1 VRLEEAEAFAQRE
14 GKRMVAKLQAR
25 LRDLEA
31 ELEAEQRRVREAVS
45 LQRKAERFYKELM
58 MQTEEERK
66 QLVELQSINE
76 TLSVRIRTYKR
87 QIEEAEDVANLTLN
101 KYRKAQALIEE
112 AENRAD
118 SAEKN
123 LQTVRR
129 ARSMSVTREITRV
142 VKGQTRIVEV

>member
-1 VRLEEAEAFAQRE
+1 
-14 GKRMVAKLQAR
+14 MVAKLQAR

-31 ELEAEQRRVREAVS
+31 ELEAEQRKVREAVS
-45 LQRKAERFYKELM
+45 NQRKAERFYKELM

-66 QLVELQSINE
+66 QLIELQSLNE
-76 TLSVRIRTYKR
+76 SLTIRIRTYKR

-112 AENRAD
+112 AETRAD

-123 LQTVRR
+123 LQSVRR

-142 VKGQTRIVEV
+142 VKQGHTNFQSIESSVNA